1 MAVWWNAE
9 MAAGR
14 RGSTALATASS
25 IMDVEVLRLL
35 SCMVGVGPAEAEV
48 EASEALPAPIL
59 DVRRRPAVWEGS
71 VRG

>member
-1 MAVWWNAE
+1 

-35 SCMVGVGPAEAEV
+35 SWMVGAGPAVVEV

-59 DVRRRPAVWEGS
+59 DVRMRPAV
-71 VRG
+71 